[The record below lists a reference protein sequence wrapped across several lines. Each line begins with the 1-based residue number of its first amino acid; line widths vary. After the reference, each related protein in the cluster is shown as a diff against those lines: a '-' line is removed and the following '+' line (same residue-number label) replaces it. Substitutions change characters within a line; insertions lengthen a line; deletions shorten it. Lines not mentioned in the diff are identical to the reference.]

1 MKQSSRSLGKR
12 SVYSIVSA
20 GRKQMKIL
28 AKSERVIN
36 DDSDKRL
43 LSATAE
49 GPRDAVSQLK
59 WCQLLHSST
68 TNLSEE
74 GTTVCQKL

>member
-1 MKQSSRSLGKR
+1 
-12 SVYSIVSA
+12 
-20 GRKQMKIL
+20 MKIL

-49 GPRDAVSQLK
+49 GPRDAPFS
-59 WCQLLHSST
+59 
-68 TNLSEE
+68 
-74 GTTVCQKL
+74 